1 MHDDDVLRSPKYSG
15 ELKHGELLTPDIM
28 CNAERVASVC
38 IYAAAGGSQEVADAN
53 AQRIVIA
60 VNNFDALLDACKMA
74 RDTLDSNCDC
84 NEPEDLDS
92 AFQACFEAVANAE
105 CESK

>member
-1 MHDDDVLRSPKYSG
+1 MEQTKGILRHDADSG
-15 ELKHGELLTPDIM
+15 CLIDEQNRMIADLGFAGI
-28 CNAERVASVC
+28 NSV
-38 IYAAAGGSQEVADAN
+38 EW